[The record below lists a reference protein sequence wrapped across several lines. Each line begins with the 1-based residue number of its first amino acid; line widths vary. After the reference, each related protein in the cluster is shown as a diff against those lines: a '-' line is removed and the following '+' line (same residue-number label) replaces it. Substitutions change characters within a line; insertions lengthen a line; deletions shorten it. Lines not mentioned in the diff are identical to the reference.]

1 MRKTLLFS
9 LLAIGCWSAIVS
21 QQAAQGA
28 TRITEDLSAGWQF
41 LREDA
46 AGAESP
52 DYQEGSPWQNLNLPH
67 TWNAKDTFDD
77 EPGYYRGIGW
87 YRKEFAVPEMWR
99 GKRIVLRFEAACSV
113 ATAWVNGELLGQHK
127 GSWTPFEFDITRLVK
142 LGSGRN
148 LVAVRV
154 DNRWRRDV
162 PPHEMDFNI
171 MGGLHREVFLIATDP
186 LHIVSTRVTTP
197 QVSDAE
203 GVAAFEIE
211 VRNDARKSKTFAVVT
226 EIRGPELREP
236 IVLTSRAADLR
247 FGESVLL
254 EQRSGPIANPKLW
267 SPDEPN
273 LYQVS
278 FRVLVEGRPVDGAES
293 PLGFRWY
300 RFDPDYGFFLNGKH
314 LKLKGVNRH
323 DDYPGLGWAL
333 PKSRQIKDVELIKSF
348 GTNFLRTVHYPQHP
362 ILLDT
367 CDRLGLLVWEEVPF
381 DGEGYDRASIVG
393 AEDFARTLQ
402 QNLRDEIR
410 RDRNH
415 PSIILW
421 SMGNENLNGP
431 DPADWKAVV
440 ELARQLHRIAKEEDP
455 GRPTAVAINLPDRA
469 VQVGL
474 TKAVDILGYNVYAG
488 WYAGRIEDVATRGDQ
503 FHRQNPD
510 KPLIIGEYGAGM
522 EKGRHADAPQR
533 MDFSEEYGCLFH
545 ESYWAAI
552 RERPFVAGS
561 LIWNVFDF
569 GVEQRGRKGGLK
581 QTIPHLNQKGIF
593 TFDRQPKDVYY
604 FYHSQWTAEPMVYIV
619 SHTWTKRKQGATPT
633 KVYSNCDAVELLL
646 NGKSLGTKSKGETFL
661 WDVPLTAGKNQLSA
675 EATRDGKH
683 VADALCIRCE

>member
-1 MRKTLLFS
+1 M
-9 LLAIGCWSAIVS
+9 
-21 QQAAQGA
+21 
-28 TRITEDLSAGWQF
+28 
-41 LREDA
+41 
-46 AGAESP
+46 
-52 DYQEGSPWQNLNLPH
+52 
-67 TWNAKDTFDD
+67 
-77 EPGYYRGIGW
+77 
-87 YRKEFAVPEMWR
+87 
-99 GKRIVLRFEAACSV
+99 
-113 ATAWVNGELLGQHK
+113 
-127 GSWTPFEFDITRLVK
+127 
-142 LGSGRN
+142 
-148 LVAVRV
+148 
-154 DNRWRRDV
+154 
-162 PPHEMDFNI
+162 
-171 MGGLHREVFLIATDP
+171 
-186 LHIVSTRVTTP
+186 
-197 QVSDAE
+197 
-203 GVAAFEIE
+203 
-211 VRNDARKSKTFAVVT
+211 
-226 EIRGPELREP
+226 
-236 IVLTSRAADLR
+236 
-247 FGESVLL
+247 
-254 EQRSGPIANPKLW
+254 
-267 SPDEPN
+267 
-273 LYQVS
+273 
-278 FRVLVEGRPVDGAES
+278 EGRPVDGAES

-522 EKGRHADAPQR
+522 EKGRHADAPNAWTSPR
-533 MDFSEEYGCLFH
+533 NT
-545 ESYWAAI
+545 AACSTNPI
-552 RERPFVAGS
+552 GRPSAS
-561 LIWNVFDF
+561 D
-569 GVEQRGRKGGLK
+569 
-581 QTIPHLNQKGIF
+581 
-593 TFDRQPKDVYY
+593 
-604 FYHSQWTAEPMVYIV
+604 
-619 SHTWTKRKQGATPT
+619 
-633 KVYSNCDAVELLL
+633 
-646 NGKSLGTKSKGETFL
+646 
-661 WDVPLTAGKNQLSA
+661 PLSPAA
-675 EATRDGKH
+675 
-683 VADALCIRCE
+683 